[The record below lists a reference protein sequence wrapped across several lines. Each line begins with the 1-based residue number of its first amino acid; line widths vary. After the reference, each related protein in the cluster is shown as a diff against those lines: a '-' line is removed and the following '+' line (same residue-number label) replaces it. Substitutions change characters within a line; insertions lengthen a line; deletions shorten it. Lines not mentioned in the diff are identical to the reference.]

1 MKDTWVPRDLPV
13 LSAAVDLV
21 DEMYAQGRYPEGAD
35 IAGRARMDIE
45 SVGAALHALD
55 GEYIELQP
63 TGAPA
68 SWGVPHVTAA
78 ARRAVGQWPTAE
90 SVIERLAAGM
100 TQAAERES
108 DPEQKRR
115 LTAVARELG
124 GAAKAIA
131 VNVASEILEHR
142 LPH

>member
-1 MKDTWVPRDLPV
+1 VKDTWAERDLPV
-13 LSAAVDLV
+13 LDAIVTALEDEFRVSAA
-21 DEMYAQGRYPEGAD
+21 Q
-35 IAGRARMDIE
+35 I
-45 SVGAALHALD
+45 GAATGIPDDDVVRAFYALQWEYT
-55 GEYIELQP
+55 GEVQTSL
-63 TGAPA
+63 GGRPA
-68 SWGVPHVTAA
+68 ATYVKGVTAE

-90 SVIERLAAGM
+90 SLIEQLVVGM

-115 LTAVARELG
+115 LLAVARELG

-131 VNVASEILEHR
+131 VNVASNFVDHR